1 MNRLYGVAFSF
12 FIFAI
17 LIYAVVEWHQ
27 STQPSSTNVDNDL
40 TPDFIAETLSSDIYN
55 QEGRLAYNIDA
66 ARMEHFAE
74 YEVTHFDQPKYTL
87 YPSAGESPWKVS
99 ANDGTLYGNNRVK
112 LENRV
117 TLMST
122 DANSLVQEIH
132 GNYLELDLNTNI
144 LSSEQA
150 IMIIGN
156 GFTIYGSGLVVD
168 LNTTQMK
175 LNEHVQTI
183 YQNTNI

>member
-1 MNRLYGVAFSF
+1 MNRLYGAAFSF
-12 FIFAI
+12 FVFAI

-27 STQPSSTNVDNDL
+27 SKQPTLTDLDNDIA
-40 TPDFIAETLSSDIYN
+40 PDFIAETLSSDIYN
-55 QEGRLAYNIDA
+55 KEGKLAYNIDA
-66 ARMEHFAE
+66 KRMEHFAD

-87 YPSAGESPWKVS
+87 YPKGGEAPWKVS
-99 ANDGTLYGNNRVK
+99 AIDGTLYSNNLVK

-122 DANSLVQEIH
+122 DASSLVREIH
-132 GNYLELDLNTNI
+132 GSYLELNLRTNV

-168 LNTTQMK
+168 LNTTQMT

-183 YQNTNI
+183 YKKSNS